1 MAPCD
6 PESAVSTA
14 KTVNALGVIAIA
26 CYCVQ
31 AGTHLGRGEPQD
43 VLWACH
49 IAALLVGVGLLMGSA
64 TLNAI
69 GLLWSCFG
77 TPLWILYLATGGD
90 LIAASF
96 FTHGAALILG
106 TIGVR
111 RLGMPR
117 GAAWK
122 ATAAFTLLW
131 IATRAL
137 TPRWANVNLAFSVY
151 DGWEAWFP
159 SYPIYLAMLLVLG
172 FAGLCLAEY
181 LFALVARRQRAA

>member
-6 PESAVSTA
+6 REIVVSIA
-14 KTVNALGVIAIA
+14 KTVKALGVIPFA
-26 CYCVQ
+26 CYGVQ
-31 AGTHLGRGEPQD
+31 AATHLGRGEPQEL
-43 VLWACH
+43 LWACH
-49 IAALLVGVGLLMGSA
+49 VAALLVGVGLLMGSP
-64 TLNAI
+64 TVNAI

-77 TPLWILYLATGGD
+77 TPLWILYLATGGE
-90 LIAASF
+90 LLAASF

-122 ATAAFTLLW
+122 ATAAFALLW
-131 IATRAL
+131 IITRAL
-137 TPRWANVNLAFSVY
+137 TPPWANVNLAFSVY
-151 DGWEAWFP
+151 DGWETWFP

-172 FAGLCLAEY
+172 FAALLLAEY
-181 LFALVARRQRAA
+181 LFALLARRERAA